1 MFNAK
6 RFIAVPDYSILQACN
21 HTILCVGGAISIDRI
36 YRKINGIKENTDSIS
51 MIRKKTIFPAIY
63 IGRTKLLFTILI
75 SWMLSVPASWLIR
88 LSHILHLHIAN
99 YSQKATLTN
108 GLRTI
113 HHFLKMYNLKEKQ
126 WIWSCII
133 SKLTIIRWTIGIM
146 VIFTKVGIPLL
157 TEYYIRCSTLWSS
170 AKSIDLYHFR
180 YNIGITNRIIPDK
193 I

>member
-1 MFNAK
+1 M
-6 RFIAVPDYSILQACN
+6 
-21 HTILCVGGAISIDRI
+21 
-36 YRKINGIKENTDSIS
+36 NGTNGNIEFTPMSC
-51 MIRKKTIFPAIY
+51 KKMIFPAIY
-63 IGRTKLLFTILI
+63 IGRMKLLFTTLI
-75 SWMLSVPASWLIR
+75 RWIPSVQTSWLIQ
-88 LSHILHLHIAN
+88 LSHILRHHIVS

-133 SKLTIIRWTIGIM
+133 SKLIIIRWTIGIM

-180 YNIGITNRIIPDK
+180 YNIDVRCRIIPDR